1 MYYDYV
7 LIKGAGDLASGV
19 ACTLHRAGYRVILT
33 EIEQP
38 TCVRRKVSFA
48 EAVYNKQITIEGV
61 TGQKANA
68 WENAQKVLNSGQV
81 AVIVDPLQKIKREFP
96 PAVFIEATLAKR
108 NNGISKND
116 GEIVM
121 ALGPGFEAGTD
132 VHAVIET
139 QRGETLG
146 SVIYSGFAIA
156 DTGIPG
162 DVLGYTSERVLRAP
176 AAGEFRSILDIGD
189 FVDAYDIIGSI
200 GNYPVRANIGG
211 VVRGLLHSG
220 LMVPKGMKLGD
231 IHPQKNKAVCTQ
243 ITDKAWTVG
252 KGVLQAIEA
261 LRKSEPNYALNL

>member
-1 MYYDYV
+1 MYYEYV

-19 ACTLHRAGYRVILT
+19 ACTLHRAGYRIILT

-48 EAVYNKQITIEGV
+48 EAVYNERITIEGV
-61 TGQKANA
+61 TGQRVST
-68 WENAQKVLNSGQV
+68 WENAQKLIKSGQI
-81 AVIVDPLQKIKREFP
+81 AVIVDPRQEIKQKFV
-96 PAVFIEATLAKR
+96 PAVFLEATLAKR
-108 NNGISKND
+108 NNGTSKND
-116 GEIVM
+116 GEIVI

-139 QRGETLG
+139 QKGETLG
-146 SVIYSGFAIA
+146 SVIYSGYAIA

-189 FVDAYDIIGSI
+189 FVDANDIIGFV
-200 GNYPVRANIGG
+200 GNCPVRANIGG

-220 LMVPKGMKLGD
+220 LMVHKGMKIGD
-231 IHPQKNKAVCTQ
+231 IFPQKNKAVCTLVS
-243 ITDKAWTVG
+243 DKAWTVG
-252 KGVLQAIEA
+252 KGVLQAIEE
-261 LRKSEPNYALNL
+261 LEPSLLPTF